1 MKDYDELARE
11 GVRALARTYR
21 NFLAETSRKDLTEE
35 YLDEREEGFTK
46 AVEAIIEQE
55 KMKRLAEKSPR
66 HQVGGDHYLKMNP
79 QPIELLRS
87 WLTPAEYA
95 GFLRELQRTRLA
107 ATVQKMNEEIYR
119 MVDLKCRYTVWEIA
133 HHITNSDKIRYSD
146 DSKLKTFLRAFN
158 SPPPNEGVF
167 DELRHGLRTD
177 DSPDLSKLAYWFCC
191 LSDNRLPENKRSAA
205 AELFMSKQA
214 VYIQCQK
221 IRYALV
227 DYNERLAEKWCNM
240 VRFAAKIKKGEW
252 YFYATLDEGN
262 QPGMAIWKE
271 SKEDKHRFERG
282 LCFLTDL
289 DAKRW
294 SEGML

>member
-1 MKDYDELARE
+1 MNLDDLK
-11 GVRALARTYR
+11 YR
-21 NFLAETSRKDLTEE
+21 L
-35 YLDEREEGFTK
+35 
-46 AVEAIIEQE
+46 
-55 KMKRLAEKSPR
+55 
-66 HQVGGDHYLKMNP
+66 
-79 QPIELLRS
+79 
-87 WLTPAEYA
+87 EYA
-95 GFLRELQRTRLA
+95 KKEAGGIPQNFWWALLQVALELHINVESYALEKLKRILKGHRVPAAVYKLLYDGYYHPACTEDLKIRAQFELQRTRLA

-119 MVDLKCRYTVWEIA
+119 MADLKCRYTVWEIA

-167 DELRHGLRTD
+167 DELRYGLRTD
-177 DSPDLSKLAYWFCC
+177 DRPDLSRQAYWFCYLC
-191 LSDNRLPENKRSAA
+191 DNRLPEHKRSAA
-205 AELFMSKQA
+205 AELFRSKQA
-214 VYIQCQK
+214 EFVREAILNDCFPAAVYDQCLK

-240 VRFAAKIKKGEW
+240 VQFAAKIEHDAW
-252 YFYATLDEGN
+252 YYYATLDEGN
-262 QPGMAIWKE
+262 QPGMAIWRTT
-271 SKEDKHRFERG
+271 KEDKYRFERG